1 MNDWYNKRSI
11 TQQSFIYATSR
22 LLTSKVVKHQV
33 QRICRFARRIFSAA
47 MVRLSGD
54 EHKMTPWDTKI
65 DMAT

>member
-11 TQQSFIYATSR
+11 TQQSFIYAVSR
-22 LLTSKVVKHQV
+22 LLASKVVKHQL
-33 QRICRFARRIFSAA
+33 QRFGRFARRIFSAA

-54 EHKMTPWDTKI
+54 GHKMTPWDTKI